1 MEKASTTIVTSYLLH
16 INKVYTKKK
25 VYIVPLATT
34 FDPNIPS
41 RLLELLIFQCYY
53 LPSAFPL
60 CSSTRLL

>member
-1 MEKASTTIVTSYLLH
+1 METASTTIVTSYLLH
-16 INKVYTKKK
+16 INKVYTKK
-25 VYIVPLATT
+25 VYLVSLATT